1 MISDDISMSDLTG
14 SFDTTFAVLFLS
26 TVAISP
32 GDGMI
37 TSNCPRGAEE
47 RRGGEAISS
56 ALPRP
61 ELELW

>member
-1 MISDDISMSDLTG
+1 MISACQTSLALLTPH
-14 SFDTTFAVLFLS
+14 FAVLFLS

-37 TSNCPRGAEE
+37 TSNCPTGAEE

>member
-1 MISDDISMSDLTG
+1 MSDLILLTPH
-14 SFDTTFAVLFLS
+14 AVLFLS

-37 TSNCPRGAEE
+37 TSNCSEE
-47 RRGGEAISS
+47 RRGEGTSS

>member
-1 MISDDISMSDLTG
+1 LTPH
-14 SFDTTFAVLFLS
+14 FAVLFLS

-37 TSNCPRGAEE
+37 TSNCPTGAEE